1 MAALGFL
8 AAVVVFLSL
17 TAAYFDYTIDDA
29 YISLRYAR
37 NVAAAEGFVFD
48 DAAPPVEGYTNFLW
62 VLLEAAFFVLPSS
75 GDVVLYAK
83 LAGIAWGLGAVA
95 AAFFLARRVFGA
107 GAGAFAALFIAATG
121 NFAFWA
127 VAGLETT
134 LYLCLVLLALF
145 FTLDAASGTGRAIIA
160 GLAWCVAALARP
172 EGFILGIAVLILGL
186 VTAGGRRSRAN
197 FAAACVSLVIAYG
210 VYFAW
215 RWHYFGMALPNTF
228 YARGGITPRSFVARV
243 RGVLPFLAYAAPLV
257 FLVVRFG
264 RFRQDRNASFLTVAA
279 AVSLALAFVAKR
291 EWMPGFRYELPFAA
305 FLWVL
310 AAGAFAAF
318 IRRRSKGAAAIGTVL
333 ILFYLFI
340 PGIFLFKETSYT
352 ARLSRAHVALA
363 KWLARAA
370 PPGSSLAGWDMGAV
384 PYFSRLPV
392 IYDINPEGL
401 LSRETTRR
409 GYDAE
414 YFVGRRPTFFV
425 LYSSRADGV
434 AAPAGNWAWRYYRSP
449 AFRRAYEYLFTFSF
463 REDYHLR
470 VYVARGVALSPADL
484 LEGATLARLS
494 RGRS

>member
-1 MAALGFL
+1 MT
-8 AAVVVFLSL
+8 AAVVFLAL
-17 TAAYFDYTIDDA
+17 AAAYFDYTIDDA

-37 NVAAAEGFVFD
+37 NVAAGEGFVFD
-48 DAAPPVEGYTNFLW
+48 AAAPPVEGYTNFLW
-62 VLLEAAFFVLPSS
+62 VLLEAAFFVLPSP

-95 AAFFLARRVFGA
+95 AAYLLARRVFGA
-107 GAGAFAALFIAATG
+107 AAGVFAALFVAATG

-134 LYLCLVLLALF
+134 QYVCLVLLALF
-145 FTLDAASGTGRAIIA
+145 FTLDAAGGAGRAIIA
-160 GLAWCVAALARP
+160 ALAWCVAALARP
-172 EGFILGIAVLILGL
+172 EGFILGMAVLILGL

-197 FAAACVSLVIAYG
+197 FVLACLSLAIAYG

-215 RWHYFGMALPNTF
+215 RWQYFGTALPNTF

-243 RGVLPFLAYAAPLV
+243 RGVLPFLAYAAPIA
-257 FLVVRFG
+257 FLIGRFG
-264 RFRQDRNASFLTVAA
+264 RFRQDRSARFLTVAA

-305 FLWVL
+305 FLLVS

-318 IRRRSKGAAAIGTVL
+318 IRRRSNAAVAISAVIIL
-333 ILFYLFI
+333 IYLFM

-352 ARLSRAHVALA
+352 ARLNGAHVALG

-370 PPGSSLAGWDMGAV
+370 PPRSSLAAWDMGAV

-392 IYDINPEGL
+392 VYDINPEGL

-409 GYDAE
+409 GYNPG
-414 YFVGRRPTFFV
+414 YFIGRRPTFFI

-434 AAPAGNWAWRYYRSP
+434 AAPSGNWAWRYYRSP

-470 VYVARGVALSPADL
+470 VYVARGIALPPADL
-484 LEGATLARLS
+484 AEGATLARLS
-494 RGRS
+494 RGRG